1 MRCTWT
7 DERVCSFSAEL
18 FLSRD
23 VWWQAGGRL
32 FFNDEALGV
41 FDWSQHLCFRSHGSE
56 AKKEQCVPGS
66 GTDKPQPCQHT
77 SSIHAGSPSI
87 IHTLQQAHAF
97 QTHYQSRDYVLK
109 RDAAAAA
116 IEHPSAPGV
125 YIHKQAR
132 LASHFSTTV
141 SSLLLWPLLPWCLCA
156 ATRHGTLFGSQL
168 PDTLLPA
175 ATSDL
180 TGEVSLDRYEHSFAH
195 CIFFSSRF
203 VSSVCSGCDFF

>member
-1 MRCTWT
+1 M
-7 DERVCSFSAEL
+7 
-18 FLSRD
+18 
-23 VWWQAGGRL
+23 
-32 FFNDEALGV
+32 
-41 FDWSQHLCFRSHGSE
+41 
-56 AKKEQCVPGS
+56 PGS

-109 RDAAAAA
+109 RDAAATA

-125 YIHKQAR
+125 YIHKQAP

-141 SSLLLWPLLPWCLCA
+141 SSLLLWPLLPSCLCTS
-156 ATRHGTLFGSQL
+156 TRHGTFFGSQL
-168 PDTLLPA
+168 PDMLLPV

-180 TGEVSLDRYEHSFAH
+180 AGEVSLDRYEHLFFHHIFFLSLCFAH
-195 CIFFSSRF
+195 LFRLQFLTDSTLWGAKAKWSTIAAPSFDHYHLLHTI
-203 VSSVCSGCDFF
+203 VTT